1 MAGARAQ
8 RPLKQDMNRFLSV
21 RSFLRFL
28 LPAALFIALFCGRA
42 LASCEGVGTVT
53 ASALYIRSEAG
64 TSSSKLTSV
73 ARGGKVIVTD
83 TLSGWYKVWYQGYEG
98 YMSADYLT
106 FSETGSGSFG
116 TGTITGSDVRLRTGP
131 GTSYSIVT
139 TCGKG
144 ATMSV
149 TGVSGAWYQVSYNGA
164 AAYVSGQYLALSAGS
179 VSSASSSTAASA
191 ASSSS
196 AGKSG
201 TVKGTCVRLRS
212 GPGTSYSVL
221 YTLNTGA
228 ALTVTDTSGDWYKVS
243 YNGTAGYM
251 YGTYVSLSGETS
263 SSAGTSASSGTKMT
277 VTAAVNVRSGPS
289 TGYSV
294 LTWYARGTE
303 VTVTGYSG
311 SWAKINYGSGSA
323 YIYSSYLTSGTLAAE
338 SSVTTAASASSTG
351 SAAQQKLVSTAKN
364 YLGVSYVYGG
374 ASPSGFD
381 CSGFVY
387 YVYKLCGYSI
397 NRTASAQY
405 SNGTYV
411 SRSDLQPGDIIIF
424 YNSAM
429 SAIGHSGIYIGN
441 DQFIHSSS
449 AQGKVVITSLSGYYS
464 THYYGARRVVS

>member
-1 MAGARAQ
+1 MRLLSQ
-8 RPLKQDMNRFLSV
+8 KKLFRF
-21 RSFLRFL
+21 FL
-28 LPAALFIALFCGRA
+28 PVVLFTALFCGRA

-53 ASALYIRSEAG
+53 ASALYIRSEAD

-83 TLSGWYKVWYQGYEG
+83 TLSGWYKVWYQGIVG

-116 TGTITGSDVRLRTGP
+116 TGTITGSDVRLRSGP
-131 GTSYSIVT
+131 GTSYSILT

-144 ATMSV
+144 ASMNV
-149 TGVSGAWYQVSYNGA
+149 TGVSGSWYQVSYNGTT
-164 AAYVSGQYLALSAGS
+164 AYVSGQYLSLSAGA
-179 VSSASSSTAASA
+179 ASSSTGTSTSASA
-191 ASSSS
+191 STA
-196 AGKSG
+196 AIEGKSG
-201 TVKGTCVRLRS
+201 TVKGSCVRLRS
-212 GPGTSYSVL
+212 GPGTSYSIL

-228 ALTVTDTSGDWYKVS
+228 FLTVTDTSGDWYKVI
-243 YNGTAGYM
+243 YNGTTGYM
-251 YGTYVSLSGETS
+251 YGTYVSLSGEAS
-263 SSAGTSASSGTKMT
+263 SSTGASASSGTKMT

-303 VTVTGYSG
+303 VVVTGNSG
-311 SWAKINYGSGSA
+311 SWSKINYGSGSA
-323 YIYSSYLTSGTLAAE
+323 YIYSSYLTSGSL
-338 SSVTTAASASSTG
+338 SSEGGSTSSGTSSG

-405 SNGTYV
+405 SNGSYV
-411 SRSDLQPGDIIIF
+411 SRTSLQPGDIVIF

-429 SAIGHSGIYIGN
+429 SAIGHAGIYIGN
-441 DQFIHSSS
+441 DQFIHASSS
-449 AQGKVVITSLSGYYS
+449 EGKVVISSLSGYYS